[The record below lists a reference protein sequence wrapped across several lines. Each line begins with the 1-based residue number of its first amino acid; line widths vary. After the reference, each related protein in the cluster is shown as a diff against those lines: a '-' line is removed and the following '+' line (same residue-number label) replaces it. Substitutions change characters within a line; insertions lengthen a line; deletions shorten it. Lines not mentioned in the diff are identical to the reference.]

1 MWTTNYTA
9 ETSATSTDVWDALRA
24 LHSGIALGP
33 ASDKFELHGP
43 FSIGTEV
50 TVTPQGQDA
59 MTSIITELE
68 PGVVYADQ
76 TSFGEL
82 LLTFRHQL
90 KTTPVGGTVVTHTLQ
105 ITGAGSDQVGP
116 ELGPQISGDF
126 PTAMAELIARAES
139 GVRV

>member
-90 KTTPVGGTVVTHTLQ
+90 QTTPVGGTVVTHTLQ

-139 GVRV
+139 GLRV